1 MPVNLTDSIVQILR
15 HDDAIVGTG
24 FLISNNGLIATCAHV
39 VQFAKVEPTGK
50 LAVRFQQSREKHSAS
65 VIREYHR
72 NPDAEDVAIL
82 KLEHEIP
89 NDIKALPLGISSG
102 TKNHEIVSFGFPSI
116 GDIKGLWGHGKILG
130 KVTKSGSLLLQID
143 SKEITLGFSGAPLWD
158 EFKQQVVGMIT
169 IIANEDPYGRLQNT
183 AFAIPTETLKEI
195 CQELILKIEDNH
207 IISLEQIEWLQFEN
221 KRLKIEHIWSEFE
234 HARIVGKYSLDQ
246 VLELLSRLKPPFSK
260 WWKTKLVANFDVKD
274 EYYQE
279 MVRALEGIRNGNIN
293 QPFESYFGPGQELQE
308 IFESQFPI
316 VGDKFRTHLDE
327 LYEMILAPR
336 ISESYLQYYFY
347 RHKKVSE
354 EENVNDVIVNLI
366 IIYLLTKYLDRWEWA
381 DCKLDRVVDCL
392 IAQEEDIRSWI

>member
-1 MPVNLTDSIVQILR
+1 MPVDLTDSIVQILR
-15 HDDAIVGTG
+15 HDDVTVGTG

-39 VQFAKVEPTGK
+39 VQNVEAEPTGK
-50 LAVRFQQSREKHSAS
+50 LAVRFKQSGEKRSAL
-65 VIREYHR
+65 VIQEYLR
-72 NPDAEDVAIL
+72 SPDAEDVAIL

-89 NDIKALPLGISSG
+89 NNMKALPLGISSG
-102 TKNHEIVSFGFPSI
+102 TKNHEIISFGFPSI
-116 GDIKGLWGHGKILG
+116 GNIEGLWGYGKILG
-130 KVTKSGSLLLQID
+130 KVTKRGTLLLQID
-143 SKEITLGFSGAPLWD
+143 SKEITLGFSGAPIWD

-169 IIANEDPYGRLQNT
+169 IVANEDRYGRLQNS
-183 AFAIPTETLKEI
+183 AFAIPTETLQAI
-195 CQELILKIEDNH
+195 CHELKLSIEDNH

-221 KRLKIEHIWSEFE
+221 KRLKLEHIWSEFE
-234 HARIVGKYSLDQ
+234 HARIVAKYSLDQ

-274 EYYQE
+274 GYYQE

-293 QPFESYFGPGQELQE
+293 KPFESYFGPGEKLHE

-316 VGDKFRTHLDE
+316 VGDKFSTHLDE

-347 RHKKVSE
+347 RHKKASE
-354 EENVNDVIVNLI
+354 EENVNDAIVNLI